1 MFPDNAITISQIFDG
16 SVSSTIIIPTYPST
30 LLGVNISQENLA
42 SNTNLYCGNELVLTN
57 FAKTTEFMLIHKI
70 CNDVVRVQKAGNDKA
85 QLLLTYVPYDISQAT
100 STERFFYG
108 FSYGDIVISLFV
120 FWIFSFLIFNFIVA
134 KFIGFFN
141 KK

>member
-57 FAKTTEFMLIHKI
+57 FAKTTEFMRIHKI
-70 CNDVVRVQKAGNDKA
+70 CTDVVRVQKAGNDKA
-85 QLLLTYVPYDISQAT
+85 QL
-100 STERFFYG
+100 R
-108 FSYGDIVISLFV
+108 
-120 FWIFSFLIFNFIVA
+120 
-134 KFIGFFN
+134 
-141 KK
+141 